1 MFAGEIHAALS
12 SDGASAAA
20 SAVRTVLRCGH
31 KAGSK
36 VRSGPKGTAGR
47 DGEPSALV
55 LSAARF
61 LRDFYKKLS
70 GLTGAKLPKLRRT
83 FGRRL
88 RHNSV
93 GDFSA
98 QYLNGRRQAM
108 IFRLRGVALFRLSPR
123 RTSPPETGS
132 AARPDNCR
140 WQPSSTCCEAA
151 CHGAAWQ
158 PVSAAMKPSPGA
170 DVHIANSLWLPR
182 PASLLKNRNRSK
194 IAARLARGAR
204 SQIAHTS

>member
-1 MFAGEIHAALS
+1 MRRLPP
-12 SDGASAAA
+12 AA
-20 SAVRTVLRCGH
+20 SERSCAAGT
-31 KAGSK
+31 KARSK

-61 LRDFYKKLS
+61 LCNFYKKLS

-140 WQPSSTCCEAA
+140 WPPSSTCCEAA
-151 CHGAAWQ
+151 CHGAPWQ

-194 IAARLARGAR
+194 IAAR
-204 SQIAHTS
+204 

>member
-1 MFAGEIHAALS
+1 MRRLPP
-12 SDGASAAA
+12 AA
-20 SAVRTVLRCGH
+20 SERSCAAGT
-31 KAGSK
+31 KARSK

-108 IFRLRGVALFRLSPR
+108 IFRLHGVALFRLSPR
-123 RTSPPETGS
+123 RTSLPETGS

-140 WQPSSTCCEAA
+140 WQPSTTCREAA
-151 CHGAAWQ
+151 CHGPWQ

-170 DVHIANSLWLPR
+170 DVHIANSLWLPQ
-182 PASLLKNRNRSK
+182 PASLLKNRNQFR

>member
-1 MFAGEIHAALS
+1 MRRPPP
-12 SDGASAAA
+12 AA
-20 SAVRTVLRCGH
+20 SERSCAAGT
-31 KAGSK
+31 KARSK
-36 VRSGPKGTAGR
+36 VRSGLKGTAGR

-55 LSAARF
+55 LSAARL
-61 LRDFYKKLS
+61 LRDFQKKFS
-70 GLTGAKLPKLRRT
+70 GLTAAELPKLHRT
-83 FGRRL
+83 FGCRL

-170 DVHIANSLWLPR
+170 NVHIANSLWLPR